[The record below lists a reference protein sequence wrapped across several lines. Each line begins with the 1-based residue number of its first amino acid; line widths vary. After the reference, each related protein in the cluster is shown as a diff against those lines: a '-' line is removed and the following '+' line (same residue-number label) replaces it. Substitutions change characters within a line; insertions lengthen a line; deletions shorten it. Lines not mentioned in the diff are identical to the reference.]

1 MKVDQVPN
9 VHHVEPATDA
19 HVEPGIDPD
28 DVLLQPGVLR
38 RIGPARGDGEARV
51 APRRRTEARGCQAP
65 RTSAI
70 VTGRCSCRDSVQA
83 SAIQPASRASSTVH
97 GEGRVPATTSVNAVS
112 SAR

>member
-9 VHHVEPATDA
+9 VHHVEPGIDAHVEPGTVAHVEPGTVAHVEPATVA

-51 APRRRTEARGCQAP
+51 APPYDGEAP
-65 RTSAI
+65 
-70 VTGRCSCRDSVQA
+70 
-83 SAIQPASRASSTVH
+83 
-97 GEGRVPATTSVNAVS
+97 
-112 SAR
+112 